1 LDVERGRRLIPW
13 VLAIVLAAIVGTG
26 IFLVWWWSPGED
38 LEPWRSG
45 RPPGRWA
52 AWNRQVEV
60 WRAEGLRREPDHE
73 YLPLES
79 ISIDLQLAVLVSE
92 DINFFG
98 HGAVDPEAVGEAL
111 GEWWRGSRLRGA
123 STISQQLARTL
134 FLSQDRSVW
143 RKVEEARLAWWL
155 ERRLGKK
162 RILELYLNVVE
173 FGPGLLGAEA
183 AACHYHGLSA
193 GELTAEYAAGLAAC
207 LPSPS
212 RDNPDTASDLWSVRR
227 EIILRRIDGAG
238 WLREKLEQVN
248 GTDRRATLPQEE
260 G

>member
-1 LDVERGRRLIPW
+1 
-13 VLAIVLAAIVGTG
+13 
-26 IFLVWWWSPGED
+26 
-38 LEPWRSG
+38 
-45 RPPGRWA
+45 
-52 AWNRQVEV
+52 
-60 WRAEGLRREPDHE
+60 
-73 YLPLES
+73 LES

-98 HGAVDPEAVGEAL
+98 HGAVDTEAMSEAI

-134 FLSQDRSVW
+134 FLSQERTVW
-143 RKVEEARLAWWL
+143 RKLEEARLAWWL
-155 ERRLGKK
+155 ERRLGKE

-193 GELTAEYAAGLAAC
+193 DELNAEFAAGLAAC
-207 LPSPS
+207 LPSPG
-212 RDNPDTASDLWSVRR
+212 RDNPDTATELWSTRR
-227 EIILRRIDGAG
+227 EIILRRLEGAG
-238 WLREKLEQVN
+238 WLRERLQELR
-248 GTDRRATLPQEE
+248 GEGDRANDPPGE